1 MQYLLFIQYVSRK
14 GDPFMRLSLVL
25 CWVFFFGFFY
35 LCFGVSQLTEV
46 IAEAIGMGG
55 WGDEI
60 NAHFKLRSFL
70 ISYFQTWHCVFTA
83 AGAHCQLS
91 LSHLQIEI
99 DLPDR
104 EPRAR
109 GWTLS
114 DAEEL
119 PVRHFVTWSLV
130 DCLFILQKTL
140 WCDAEGEMLALCH
153 V

>member
-1 MQYLLFIQYVSRK
+1 MLAGRAILLCIWVQSSADFSFSFPSPIVLEFHNWQK
-14 GDPFMRLSLVL
+14 WSLKL
-25 CWVFFFGFFY
+25 LGW
-35 LCFGVSQLTEV
+35 
-46 IAEAIGMGG
+46 G

-91 LSHLQIEI
+91 LSRLQIEI
-99 DLPDR
+99 DLPDH

-140 WCDAEGEMLALCH
+140 WCDAEGETRALCC